1 MTLALVLIVLLVAL
15 MIPLTAVVLDSQVGR
30 AIAARLDKDREGGEL
45 PGRVAALE
53 GEVDRLNQA
62 IQHLEEESTFLH
74 KLLEEKPEEGLLPPG
89 EPPPGEPTG

>member
-30 AIAARLDKDREGGEL
+30 AIAARLEKDRDGGAL

-53 GEVDRLNQA
+53 GEIDRLNQA
-62 IQHLEEESTFLH
+62 VQQLEEESTFLH
-74 KLLEEKPEEGLLPPG
+74 RLLDAKPEPEGLLPPG
-89 EPPPGEPTG
+89 EPPG